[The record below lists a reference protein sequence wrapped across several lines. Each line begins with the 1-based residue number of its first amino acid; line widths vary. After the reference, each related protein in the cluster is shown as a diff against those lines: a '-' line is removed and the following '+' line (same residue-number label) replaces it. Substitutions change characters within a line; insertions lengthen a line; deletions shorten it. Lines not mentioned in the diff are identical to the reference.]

1 MRIDNSLRTKK
12 ENLTTR
18 LSLQKSQINPEV

>member
-18 LSLQKSQINPEV
+18 LSLQKSQISPEV